1 MMKTTRIILLLGL
14 ILCAA
19 QWAQAQVKIGDNPLN
34 LGNDRLL
41 EMERAG
47 ELFIVTD
54 SLQIGITT
62 STTTNLPGT
71 AGIPGDAMMMKLYG
85 YGLGN
90 FGGSQDYF
98 LGTNIEG
105 EVMEFPLTLDLVT
118 NSTTATLSLNNG
130 TSLFGD
136 VDLNNLDSVFTT
148 NIQLGDSIQTIRTL
162 VAANKS
168 NDLDTIQIN
177 ELIDEAQVI
186 IDPGTGYQT
195 TLRIYEDQHS
205 ADVDRAMID
214 IPLGP
219 FFINYEQVGDT
230 ADVLRGEIFYTSDGT
245 LEEDRIVTGDMNSLT
260 FTDIDSFD
268 ISSSNTTLVSS
279 GNTIVNSTGNIE
291 ATSSTGNVS
300 VTSTTGTVD
309 ISGDSD
315 VNITSSNSN
324 VVIDASTDS
333 IALIG
338 SVRLDEQ
345 PAKPDLTSYANIL
358 GIDADGNVI
367 NIAAS
372 AILGTE
378 TDSVIYRHNG
388 TLTAQRYMTMDGNNL
403 HFVNGTDTTVIT
415 TDGRMGIGTGTVT
428 QGTGTANDIRLDV
441 NGDILAIQVHSSSDR
456 RFKKEITQVSDA
468 LDKVM
473 AINGVTYKFKTEEF
487 KNKNFPESTQLGFIA
502 QNVEQIIPEVV
513 KTDAA
518 GYKSVDYAKITALLN
533 EAVKEQQAQIA
544 SQSDIIKAQQ
554 ELLSSLAEKY
564 QTMSEEMTSLKANI
578 QGLSNQTMSEE

>member
-14 ILCAA
+14 MLTAA

-54 SLQIGITT
+54 SLEIGITT
-62 STTTNLPGT
+62 STTNNLPGT
-71 AGIPGDAMMMKLYG
+71 PGVPGDAMMMKLYG

-118 NSTTATLSLNNG
+118 NSSTATLSLNNG
-130 TSLFGD
+130 TTLFGD

-148 NIQLGDSIQTIRTL
+148 NIQLGDSISTIRTL

-186 IDPGTGYQT
+186 VDGGTGYQT

-205 ADVDRAMID
+205 ADADRAMID

-219 FFINYEQVGDT
+219 FFINYQQVGDT
-230 ADVLRGEIFYTSDGT
+230 ADVLRGEIFYTKDGT
-245 LEEDRIVTGDMNSLT
+245 LEEDRTVTGDMNRLT
-260 FTDIDSFD
+260 FTDIDSFEV
-268 ISSSNTTLVSS
+268 SSSNTTLASS
-279 GNTIVNSTGNIE
+279 GNTIINSTGNIE
-291 ATSSTGNVS
+291 TTSATGNVN

-309 ISGDSD
+309 ITGDSD
-315 VNITSSNSN
+315 VSITSTNSN
-324 VVIDASTDS
+324 VTIDASTDS

-388 TLTAQRYMTMDGNNL
+388 TLTGQRYMTMAGNNL
-403 HFVNGTDTTVIT
+403 HFVNGSDTTVIT

-441 NGDILAIQVHSSSDR
+441 NGDILAIQVHSSSDK
-456 RFKKEITQVSDA
+456 RFKKDITQVSDA

-473 AINGVTYKFKTEEF
+473 AIDGVTYKFRTEEF
-487 KNKNFPESTQLGFIA
+487 KNRNFPRSTQLGFIA
-502 QNVEQIIPEVV
+502 QNVEQVLPEVV
-513 KTDAA
+513 KTDGA

-533 EAVKEQQAQIA
+533 EAVKEQQQQIE
-544 SQSDIIKAQQ
+544 SQSDIIKVQQ
-554 ELLSSLAEKY
+554 ELLASLAEKY
-564 QTMSEEMTSLKANI
+564 ESISQEMTSLKASI
-578 QGLSNQTMSEE
+578 QGLSNQTMSED